1 MLDYQRIEKAITQ
14 AEMKTS
20 GEIRVYVEE
29 KCQGETLDRAAEV
42 FEKLEMHKTALRN
55 GVLFYLA
62 TKDKKFAIL
71 GDGGINTKVGK
82 DFWNE
87 IKSTMLEFLKN
98 GDLNSSLET
107 GINMAGDALSN
118 HFPYDALTD
127 KNELSNE
134 IVKG

>member
-118 HFPYDALTD
+118 YFPYDALTD